1 MGIPVQRGNRKG
13 RSFFAPASLGW
24 EISGGL
30 RPDPM
35 PPVLL
40 TDAAVLL
47 LRDQLVDKLVQI
59 VSELILHSLI
69 LQMAAQGV
77 IPPLIQPQGDLSA
90 FHSTSPS
97 FSKTVCPSGLGAFS
111 GVFSTLGRAGRLGL
125 AGGGALRSRNS
136 RTASG
141 TIRSYSSVSASFTR
155 KYNQVTDFGK
165 FVDPLADK
173 LLVASALILFVEQKA
188 MAGWMVCVILAR
200 ELIITSL
207 RVVAANKGVVMAAT
221 WTGKV
226 KTCVQIGGIIVIYL
240 YYIITGALAN
250 GVAFADGDGVTAVM
264 VMPHTDGMPLLLT
277 IVGWVVTLVT
287 IYSGYDYLKKNWD
300 LIKDGAVKA
309 K

>member
-1 MGIPVQRGNRKG
+1 MTTANKITLTRIAMIPFFIYFAAQPMLNVDTTAAQV
-13 RSFFAPASLGW
+13 SFPTCTLIA
-24 EISGGL
+24 
-30 RPDPM
+30 
-35 PPVLL
+35 
-40 TDAAVLL
+40 
-47 LRDQLVDKLVQI
+47 
-59 VSELILHSLI
+59 LILFC
-69 LQMAAQGV
+69 V
-77 IPPLIQPQGDLSA
+77 
-90 FHSTSPS
+90 
-97 FSKTVCPSGLGAFS
+97 
-111 GVFSTLGRAGRLGL
+111 
-125 AGGGALRSRNS
+125 
-136 RTASG
+136 
-141 TIRSYSSVSASFTR
+141 ASFTDFLDGYVAR

-188 MAGWMVCVILAR
+188 MAGWMVCIILAR

-226 KTCVQIGGIIVIYL
+226 KTCVQIGGIIIIYL
-240 YYIITGALAN
+240 YYIIVGALAS
-250 GVAFADGDGVTAVM
+250 GAAGLCFVTADGPTSAIFVLRADGA
-264 VMPHTDGMPLLLT
+264 PLLLT

>member
-1 MGIPVQRGNRKG
+1 MTTANKITLTRIAMIP
-13 RSFFAPASLGW
+13 FF
-24 EISGGL
+24 IYF
-30 RPDPM
+30 
-35 PPVLL
+35 
-40 TDAAVLL
+40 
-47 LRDQLVDKLVQI
+47 
-59 VSELILHSLI
+59 
-69 LQMAAQGV
+69 AAQPMLIIDETRYLVEFPTSTV
-77 IPPLIQPQGDLSA
+77 I
-90 FHSTSPS
+90 
-97 FSKTVCPSGLGAFS
+97 
-111 GVFSTLGRAGRLGL
+111 
-125 AGGGALRSRNS
+125 AL
-136 RTASG
+136 
-141 TIRSYSSVSASFTR
+141 VLFCVASFTDFLDGYVAR

-207 RVVAANKGVVMAAT
+207 RVVAANKGRVLAAT

-240 YYIITGALAN
+240 HYIIFGIFGALASKAN
-250 GVAFADGDGVTAVM
+250 ASFSALFAVRSEGDPV
-264 VMPHTDGMPLLLT
+264 LT
-277 IVGWVVTLVT
+277 VVGWVVTLVT

>member
-1 MGIPVQRGNRKG
+1 MTTANKITLTRIAMIPFFIYFAAQPMLNTAEYTRGIYP
-13 RSFFAPASLGW
+13 FPTCTLIA
-24 EISGGL
+24 
-30 RPDPM
+30 
-35 PPVLL
+35 
-40 TDAAVLL
+40 
-47 LRDQLVDKLVQI
+47 
-59 VSELILHSLI
+59 LILFC
-69 LQMAAQGV
+69 V
-77 IPPLIQPQGDLSA
+77 
-90 FHSTSPS
+90 
-97 FSKTVCPSGLGAFS
+97 
-111 GVFSTLGRAGRLGL
+111 
-125 AGGGALRSRNS
+125 
-136 RTASG
+136 
-141 TIRSYSSVSASFTR
+141 ASFTDFLDGYVAR

-188 MAGWMVCVILAR
+188 MAGWMVCIILAR

-226 KTCVQIGGIIVIYL
+226 KTCVQIGGIIIIYL
-240 YYIITGALAN
+240 YYIIVGALAS
-250 GVAFADGDGVTAVM
+250 GAAGLCFVTTDGPTSAIFVLRADGA
-264 VMPHTDGMPLLLT
+264 PLLLT

>member
-1 MGIPVQRGNRKG
+1 MTTANKITLTRIAMIP
-13 RSFFAPASLGW
+13 FF
-24 EISGGL
+24 IYF
-30 RPDPM
+30 
-35 PPVLL
+35 
-40 TDAAVLL
+40 
-47 LRDQLVDKLVQI
+47 
-59 VSELILHSLI
+59 
-69 LQMAAQGV
+69 AAQPMLIIDETQYLAVFPTSTV
-77 IPPLIQPQGDLSA
+77 I
-90 FHSTSPS
+90 
-97 FSKTVCPSGLGAFS
+97 
-111 GVFSTLGRAGRLGL
+111 
-125 AGGGALRSRNS
+125 AL
-136 RTASG
+136 
-141 TIRSYSSVSASFTR
+141 VLFCVASFTDFLDGYVAR

-207 RVVAANKGVVMAAT
+207 RVVAANKGRVLAAT

-240 YYIITGALAN
+240 HYIIFGALASQAN
-250 GVAFADGDGVTAVM
+250 ASIGSLFAVQSEGDLV
-264 VMPHTDGMPLLLT
+264 LT